1 MFHIILSQL
10 RISLTTLFNFRL
22 NSVFTTD
29 TSFGYIL
36 PLMFFIFDMQEEW
49 TWNISNNHIIKSGV
63 YKTKKH
69 PNIFRYISTY
79 ICRIKK
85 KKEVNDI
92 STMKKYQMPN
102 KWLSNLYQSV
112 IFKPKRKMMEW
123 HPDCKKNFFLLII
136 KFNLF

>member
-49 TWNISNNHIIKSGV
+49 AWNISNNHIIKCGV

-102 KWLSNLYQSV
+102 KWLYLTCIKVSFSNQNEKWWSGTQTV
-112 IFKPKRKMMEW
+112 
-123 HPDCKKNFFLLII
+123 KKTFFCL
-136 KFNLF
+136 